1 MVPLFILAHFSH
13 HFTAALFQPLTPF
26 IRDEFSLDYTQIGW
40 MMSAVTLAYGLSH
53 LPAGWLS
60 DRLGPRLMIVIGI
73 SGVALFAIL
82 SGLAPSYL
90 ALVVLMIIMGV
101 LGGGYHPAASPLV
114 AASVDKKSQGRALGL
129 HQIGGT
135 VSFFLT
141 PLIAIAIAAA
151 LGWRG
156 AVITMSIPAFLI
168 GILLFVLLGRGGYT
182 QKTPEVADT
191 TPADGPPST
200 ASTMRRLIPF
210 IILGV
215 VIQVMAFSVTSYIP
229 LFAVDS
235 LQTSEATGAFLFS
248 LFHFS
253 GLWAGP
259 VGGYLSDR
267 LGKVPVMLTA
277 SLVAGPAI
285 YLISMSSAGWSVWV
299 VLLLLG
305 TCMYVVMPVTE
316 AYIIAHAPAK
326 RRSTILGV
334 YYFASR
340 GGMGLIAPLVGY
352 LADKYGFATSFTIM
366 GAATLAIVIACAV
379 FLWGSRD

>member
-1 MVPLFILAHFSH
+1 MAPGTHAVERFRTDLA
-13 HFTAALFQPLTPF
+13 
-26 IRDEFSLDYTQIGW
+26 IR
-40 MMSAVTLAYGLSH
+40 
-53 LPAGWLS
+53 
-60 DRLGPRLMIVIGI
+60 
-73 SGVALFAIL
+73 
-82 SGLAPSYL
+82 
-90 ALVVLMIIMGV
+90 
-101 LGGGYHPAASPLV
+101 
-114 AASVDKKSQGRALGL
+114 
-129 HQIGGT
+129 
-135 VSFFLT
+135 
-141 PLIAIAIAAA
+141 
-151 LGWRG
+151 
-156 AVITMSIPAFLI
+156 
-168 GILLFVLLGRGGYT
+168 
-182 QKTPEVADT
+182 
-191 TPADGPPST
+191 
-200 ASTMRRLIPF
+200 
-210 IILGV
+210 
-215 VIQVMAFSVTSYIP
+215 
-229 LFAVDS
+229 
-235 LQTSEATGAFLFS
+235 
-248 LFHFS
+248 
-253 GLWAGP
+253 LWAGP